1 MTGTVLQVNASLGGI
16 PKTPMAEAVL
26 TAEGVQGDRHA
37 HPQYHGGPQQA
48 VLVIASEALGEL
60 NTAGFVLVPGALGEN
75 ITTTGLDRKAWR
87 SGQRWRIGQS
97 AVIEF
102 TKLREPCRTLSRF
115 GPGIQKAVYD
125 AQAQDGDPE
134 SRHWGIGG
142 FYAAVIEPGVVRA
155 GDAIELHIE

>member
-1 MTGTVLQVNASLGGI
+1 MLALRPRWS
-16 PKTPMAEAVL
+16 
-26 TAEGVQGDRHA
+26 
-37 HPQYHGGPQQA
+37 
-48 VLVIASEALGEL
+48 VIASEALGEL

-155 GDAIELHIE
+155 GLSGSSAGWSYRWATESRRRCLTNSGASAAVTG